1 MMKPGSIVD
10 FPQKRRK
17 SWPEQVCFN
26 RRELAEILNIYGL
39 MVAAGLWRDYAIALR
54 PDRAVFAVFRRASEV
69 PVYRIVKEPTRARR
83 QGAFLVLGREGQ
95 VMKRGH
101 SLPQVLRPFR
111 TKLLKVVN

>member
-1 MMKPGSIVD
+1 MTKSGSIVD
-10 FPQKRRK
+10 FPRKRRK

-69 PVYRIVKEPTRARR
+69 PVYRIVKEPTRARQ
-83 QGAFLVLGREGQ
+83 QGAFLVLGRDGQ

-101 SLPQVLRPFR
+101 NLPQVLRPFR
-111 TKLLKVVN
+111 VKLLKVVN